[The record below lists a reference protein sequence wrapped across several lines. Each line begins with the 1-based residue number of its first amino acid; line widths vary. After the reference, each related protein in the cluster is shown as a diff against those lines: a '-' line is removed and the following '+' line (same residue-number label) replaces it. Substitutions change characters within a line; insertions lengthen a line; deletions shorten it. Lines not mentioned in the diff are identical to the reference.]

1 MKRILM
7 GLFLIT
13 GVISSAWSATSAE
26 NRANKDLELTLQV
39 GLDYRMSP
47 TQLDGMYFINAN
59 NLVGLKV
66 GIDRQGHES
75 QTSIALQ
82 YKLYT
87 GNSFYFA
94 GEAFYLNSRE
104 EVNGYYARNVFN
116 LKEEYANHKS
126 LGAGIRIGN
135 QWTWKHFTFGCDWIG
150 VGHRFG
156 TFTKDTSKLSDTT
169 VTLLNFIIGASF

>member
-1 MKRILM
+1 MKYAFITLLILM
-7 GLFLIT
+7 AMAP
-13 GVISSAWSATSAE
+13 VAWSSTSLE
-26 NRANKDLELTLQV
+26 NRGDKTIELSLQV
-39 GLDYRMSP
+39 GQDYRMSP
-47 TQLDGMYFINAN
+47 TQLGGMYFINPN
-59 NLVGLKV
+59 NLIGLKV

-82 YKLYT
+82 YKYYT

-104 EVNGYYARNVFN
+104 EINGYYARTVFN
-116 LKEEYANHKS
+116 LKEEYANYKS
-126 LGAGIRIGN
+126 LGAGIRFGN
-135 QWTWKHFTFGCDWIG
+135 QWTWKHFTFGCDWLG